1 MENLISAG
9 ADDTPLDVDINN
21 FMTEVIESSSET
33 PVVVQFWA
41 PWCGPCK
48 QLGPV
53 LEKTVSASKGKVRMV
68 RINIDNNQ
76 QIAQQL
82 RVQSVPTVY
91 GFFDGQPV
99 DGFAGA
105 QAESKVSQFVEKM
118 AALGKKGPDIGA
130 LAEEAN
136 HLLDLQDYD
145 AALAQFQEIM
155 SADPESPEGL
165 AGLVRCMV
173 GTNDLDGAREIV
185 DQLDEEFR
193 KKTAMVVAI
202 EALELSEKAS
212 ESAGDIDRALSAV
225 EANPKDLA
233 ARYDLAMALF
243 ATGQQLKAMDQ
254 LLESI
259 HIDRDWNDQAART
272 QLLEFFKTLGPAN
285 PDVKVARR
293 KLSTLLFA

>member
-1 MENLISAG
+1 
-9 ADDTPLDVDINN
+9 
-21 FMTEVIESSSET
+21 
-33 PVVVQFWA
+33 
-41 PWCGPCK
+41 
-48 QLGPV
+48 
-53 LEKTVSASKGKVRMV
+53 
-68 RINIDNNQ
+68 
-76 QIAQQL
+76 
-82 RVQSVPTVY
+82 
-91 GFFDGQPV
+91 
-99 DGFAGA
+99 
-105 QAESKVSQFVEKM
+105 
-118 AALGKKGPDIGA
+118 
-130 LAEEAN
+130 
-136 HLLDLQDYD
+136 
-145 AALAQFQEIM
+145 
-155 SADPESPEGL
+155 
-165 AGLVRCMV
+165 
-173 GTNDLDGAREIV
+173 
-185 DQLDEEFR
+185 
-193 KKTAMVVAI
+193 MVVAI